1 MGYIVDANTAFHSTL
16 AASAQNI
23 LFLEM
28 MKFSQKI
35 NLLKN
40 IFFGV

>member
-28 MKFSQKI
+28 TNFSQK
-35 NLLKN
+35 
-40 IFFGV
+40 